1 MAKNSSW
8 PVTGLG
14 NKGPLK
20 VLNGTKLII
29 DDHGNNLDSFRISL
43 KSFRFFRGPLLL
55 KPVTGQELFFAI
67 SYSSNGPFHWYMNSD
82 DSIDTF
88 SKDPL
93 HYFNDFWYCISASNH
108 LNDLKKLTWFPYC
121 LPASLDFMRVAC
133 KVDTRGRKI
142 VLRSKDLEENWKKRN
157 RYQLVSEQMENK
169 KKVKLK
175 QVRLKKYWVTT
186 CMCLFAFNI
195 TNLSLKTN

>member
-1 MAKNSSW
+1 MDKNSFW
-8 PVTGLG
+8 PVTGLE
-14 NKGPLK
+14 NQGPLK

-157 RYQLVSEQMENK
+157 RYQLQQMENK
-169 KKVKLK
+169 TETSEARKL
-175 QVRLKKYWVTT
+175 LKLEYYCK
-186 CMCLFAFNI
+186 
-195 TNLSLKTN
+195 SLQLNGFLYN